1 MTVLGHAARIVHG
14 LMEVWMRSLPLHTV
28 ALAVICLGVA
38 CEPEIGSPCD
48 PDTEFVD
55 RLVEQA
61 EGTDNLVQDV
71 RLDNCSQGFCASTNG
86 SRPYCTKRCVADGE
100 CSEAGAG
107 FVCKEIVAFGP
118 LACQDYENPNL
129 PRPGTEASGTPCTSS
144 GDCGGDEICLGAVP
158 CQDDGDCAGGTCE
171 SDADGNRVCSTFETC
186 AIGGRDCLT
195 GPEEGSQS
203 LTPLTYCAAENAQV
217 IVDRDTAFGRQ

>member
-1 MTVLGHAARIVHG
+1 
-14 LMEVWMRSLPLHTV
+14 MEVFMRSLPLHAPERRQQAAALHV
-28 ALAVICLGVA
+28 ALAVISLGVA

-48 PDTEFVD
+48 PDAEFVD

-100 CSEAGAG
+100 CAEAGEG
-107 FVCKEIVAFGP
+107 FLCKEIVAFGP

-129 PRPGTEASGTPCTSS
+129 ARPGTTPSETACQSS
-144 GDCGGDEICLGAVP
+144 ADCAGDEICLGQVP
-158 CQDDGDCAGGTCE
+158 CQSDSDCGTEFGVVCE
-171 SDADGNRVCSTFETC
+171 ANVCSSANTC

-195 GPEEGSQS
+195 GPDEGSQS

-217 IVDRDTAFGRQ
+217 IADRDAAFGRQP